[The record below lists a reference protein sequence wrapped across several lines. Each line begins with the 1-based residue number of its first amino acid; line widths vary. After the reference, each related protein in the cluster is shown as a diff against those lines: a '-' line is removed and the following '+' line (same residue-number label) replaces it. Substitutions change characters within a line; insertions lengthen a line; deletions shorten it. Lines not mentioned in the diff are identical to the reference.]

1 MVHRPLGHLSKLN
14 ANAQPSTVRPPTRP
28 CPCTP
33 TFHAPA
39 IPLPTYTPRP
49 RRPPPILTTLTNSSP
64 ICYHSRHPPTCQP
77 LASTHFHTP
86 THPLTLPPFHPP
98 TCHPPP
104 MPPTHLS
111 PATHPSTH
119 YFLACAEIECQ
130 RGRAQRGNPA
140 WRATRPDC
148 QLPPQS

>member
-64 ICYHSRHPPTCQP
+64 ICYHSRHPPTCFHP
-77 LASTHFHTP
+77 LPHTHPP
-86 THPLTLPPFHPP
+86 THPSTLPPTHLPP
-98 TCHPPP
+98 TSYATHSPVTCHPPI
-104 MPPTHLS
+104 
-111 PATHPSTH
+111 HPLFSGLCGNRVSARQGSTWQPS
-119 YFLACAEIECQ
+119 LA
-130 RGRAQRGNPA
+130 RNPA
-140 WRATRPDC
+140 
-148 QLPPQS
+148 